1 MTCWDETDLLYS
13 QVPMSTISRPFF
25 EFGTK
30 NARRYTRKK
39 TIQAHAI

>member
-13 QVPMSTISRPFF
+13 QVSMSTISSFF